1 LAHDHGERGEWS
13 RPRRE
18 GRPRASARTDR
29 RREHRGARR
38 PQRCGGAGSLADLLV
53 DNAFYSPRWIVFSV
67 VLLAAIDR
75 RRERL
80 DSARTVTR
88 LFDASTLFFFVP
100 YVAQEAALSLLSEG
114 KPLTHLATRL
124 RNWPP
129 FFIFV
134 DFVLLSRCFESLYA
148 LGIVRAQIVRERHR
162 RELESEMLGLRLELE
177 RQRLASIRAQLE
189 PHFLFNALNATSG
202 LVRTEE
208 RAATII
214 PGSLRP
220 SESLRSAARAGHHAR
235 S

>member
-1 LAHDHGERGEWS
+1 MTTVNGASGLGRAERAGHAL
-13 RPRRE
+13 RP
-18 GRPRASARTDR
+18 GPIVAASIA
-29 RREHRGARR
+29 A
-38 PQRCGGAGSLADLLV
+38 LADLSAAAARGVSRTCSSTTPSTPL
-53 DNAFYSPRWIVFSV
+53 V